1 MEGSLKAMSKARL
14 DFVAEAGRLLF
25 GDRWMSDLARELG
38 VAVRTMQA
46 WYAAHGSSS
55 YREMPASVLGEV
67 RGLVEARQT
76 AIGKWLETTSES

>member
-1 MEGSLKAMSKARL
+1 MSKARL

-46 WYAAHGSSS
+46 WYATPGSSS
-55 YREMPASVLGEV
+55 YRDMPAGVLTEV
-67 RGLVEARQT
+67 RGLVVARQA
-76 AIGKWLETTSES
+76 AIGRWLETTGES